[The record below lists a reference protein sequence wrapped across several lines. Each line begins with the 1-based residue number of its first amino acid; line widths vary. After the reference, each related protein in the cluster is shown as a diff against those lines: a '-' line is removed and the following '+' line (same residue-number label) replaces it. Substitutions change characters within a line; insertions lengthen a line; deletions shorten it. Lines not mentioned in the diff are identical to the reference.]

1 MADKKEDVVK
11 IEVVGEKPITVA
23 STKTATKKTS
33 AAAKPAAKKEA
44 APKAEKAP
52 AAPKAKA
59 PAKKA
64 EPKAEEVKT
73 EAAAAATTAATEQAP
88 EQKAPAK
95 KATKKQAVKAPLYI
109 NGRYVVEKQLPAK
122 PAKGAKPYAEA
133 KKNVKVTLIKST
145 AGCLKD
151 QQATVKALGLTK
163 IRSTNVLPDNDAI
176 RGMIFK
182 VKHLVAVEEVK

>member
-1 MADKKEDVVK
+1 MAETKKEIVAEAVS
-11 IEVVGEKPITVA
+11 EKP
-23 STKTATKKTS
+23 
-33 AAAKPAAKKEA
+33 AK
-44 APKAEKAP
+44 
-52 AAPKAKA
+52 KA

-64 EPKAEEVKT
+64 PAK
-73 EAAAAATTAATEQAP
+73 
-88 EQKAPAK
+88 KAPAK
-95 KATKKQAVKAPLYI
+95 AKTPLYI
-109 NGRYVVEKQLPAK
+109 NGKYVVEKQLPAK

>member
-44 APKAEKAP
+44 APKAEAP

-95 KATKKQAVKAPLYI
+95 KTAKKQAVKAPLYI

-122 PAKGAKPYAEA
+122 PVKGAKPYAEA

>member
-44 APKAEKAP
+44 APKAEAP

-73 EAAAAATTAATEQAP
+73 EATVAATTAATEQAP

>member
-23 STKTATKKTS
+23 STKTATKKAS

-73 EAAAAATTAATEQAP
+73 EATVAATTAATEQAP

-122 PAKGAKPYAEA
+122 PVKGAKPYAEA

-163 IRSTNVLPDNDAI
+163 IRSTNVLPDNDAT

>member
-73 EAAAAATTAATEQAP
+73 EATVAATTAATEQAP

-145 AGCLKD
+145 ARCLKD

>member
-73 EAAAAATTAATEQAP
+73 EATVAATTAATEQAP

-95 KATKKQAVKAPLYI
+95 KTAKKQAVKTPLYI